1 MTTPTVSLVT
11 VTYNNAAELEHFW
24 QGWPADACQWI
35 VVDNASDDG
44 SAQVAQELGAHV
56 VRLNT
61 NVGFSAANN
70 IGVTHSTGSVL
81 GFVNPDL
88 AVTREGLNAL
98 ARRVVDTSALVA
110 PQLANVDG
118 TLQENGRTTPYPGRK
133 VAHMFAPTSS
143 TNRRYVRYVEQGLTQ
158 VVWVMGAAV
167 FMPSEVFS
175 RIGGWDDGYFIY
187 YEDSDIC
194 LRALHAGVPTY
205 VDGDVRFVHGWARET
220 KTGRSLAVWKHEFRS
235 AARFYRRHPE
245 CIVPLGRKGTNL
257 RKTEASV
264 LR

>member
-1 MTTPTVSLVT
+1 
-11 VTYNNAAELEHFW
+11 
-24 QGWPADACQWI
+24 
-35 VVDNASDDG
+35 
-44 SAQVAQELGAHV
+44 
-56 VRLNT
+56 
-61 NVGFSAANN
+61 
-70 IGVTHSTGSVL
+70 
-81 GFVNPDL
+81 
-88 AVTREGLNAL
+88 
-98 ARRVVDTSALVA
+98 
-110 PQLANVDG
+110 
-118 TLQENGRTTPYPGRK
+118 
-133 VAHMFAPTSS
+133 
-143 TNRRYVRYVEQGLTQ
+143 
-158 VVWVMGAAV
+158 MGAAV

-245 CIVPLGRKGTNL
+245 CIVPLGRKGKNL